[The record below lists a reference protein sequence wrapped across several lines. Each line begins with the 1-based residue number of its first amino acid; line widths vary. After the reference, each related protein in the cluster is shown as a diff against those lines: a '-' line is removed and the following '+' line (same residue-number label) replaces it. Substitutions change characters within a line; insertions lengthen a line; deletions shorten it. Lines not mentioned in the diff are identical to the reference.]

1 MLLLFGAPAL
11 VVFSLID
18 AEVASLPAPV
28 IDGAQPGGR
37 IEGTVVDRAGAPVV
51 DHPIELQLVG
61 ELGERESA
69 GVVRTDGEGRFG
81 FDAPPV
87 RGHYELAAGGG
98 RWQFVREPRSF
109 VDRAGRPVGGEPARL
124 RLEPGCEL
132 ALTFVR
138 RDGSPGV
145 DGEYELSGE
154 LEHGFLFGLIKP
166 EIRKSG
172 AIVAGELA
180 VGGLPPI
187 AATLVARMASGERVE
202 LALELV
208 PGTNRKRIE
217 Y

>member
-1 MLLLFGAPAL
+1 VLLLFGAPAL

-28 IDGAQPGGR
+28 IDGPQPGGR
-37 IEGTVVDRAGAPVV
+37 IEGTVVDDGDAPVV
-51 DHPIELQLVG
+51 DHPVELQLVG
-61 ELGERESA
+61 ELGERASA
-69 GVVRTDGEGRFG
+69 AVARTDGEGRFG

-98 RWQFVREPRSF
+98 TWQFAREPRSF
-109 VDRAGRPVGGEPARL
+109 VDRAGRPVGERPLRL
-124 RLEPGCEL
+124 RLARGCEL

-145 DGEYELSGE
+145 DGEYELTGE
-154 LEHGFLFGLIKP
+154 LEHGLLFGMIRP
-166 EIRKSG
+166 EIRKAG
-172 AIVAGELA
+172 TILAGELA

-187 AATLVARMASGERVE
+187 AATLRARMVTGERVE